1 MTQAQQ
7 LAHRFEEVL
16 LNGKWVTN
24 TNFKEILEDI
34 TFKEAVSSYNNF
46 NSIALLTFHINY
58 YIQGV
63 LEFLEGGELTI
74 KDAYSFDMPVLKTEN
89 DWGKLRT
96 LLLDNAESFAHKLS
110 QLSDENIEDTFV
122 KEAYGNYNRN
132 INGMVSH
139 CYYHL
144 GQIVLL
150 KKLIRS

>member
-46 NSIALLTFHINY
+46 NSIALLTFHINF

-74 KDAYSFDMPVLKTEN
+74 KDAYSFDMPVLKTES

-96 LLLDNAESFAHKLS
+96 LLLDNAHSFAHKLS
-110 QLSDENIEDTFV
+110 QLPDENIEDTFV